1 MKEEDKLIRV
11 FSGSQI
17 AVMLLKGELENIG
30 ISVIIQNDFDTGLS
44 AGFFG
49 GGPSAIDLFIQE
61 FDRKEAEPIINEF
74 LRNNPE

>member
-1 MKEEDKLIRV
+1 MKKEDKLIRV

-17 AVMLLKGELENIG
+17 SVILLKGELENIG
-30 ISVIIQNDFDTGLS
+30 IKSIIQNDFDTGLS

-61 FDRKEAEPIINEF
+61 FDMKEAEPIINEF
-74 LRNNPE
+74 LQNNPE